1 MTFQPFSSQPA
12 ELFESV
18 CAFVEQPRDLLSFAL
33 TCKRACYAIIP
44 DHIELRHIR
53 CDFLRESL
61 WQKLANSP
69 AVTSRIASLEII
81 DESRLVNAIVPTHV
95 AQFADALEL
104 SAVPLSNS
112 LIMPQDFFSQMQ
124 TLSNAIRSMI
134 NLGRFAWATDVK
146 PADKVLDSLKSC
158 EKLDDIHIFYGGRVS
173 LPQPA
178 ISNIGAS
185 QVSFELPCMY

>member
-33 TCKRACYAIIP
+33 TCKRACHAIIP

-61 WQKLANSP
+61 WEILANSP
-69 AVTSRIASLEII
+69 AVASRITSLEII

-95 AQFADALEL
+95 AQFADGLEL
-104 SAVPLSNS
+104 STAPLSTS
-112 LIMPQDFFSQMQ
+112 LIMPPDFTSQMQ
-124 TLSNAIRSMI
+124 ALSNAIKSMV
-134 NLGRFAWATDVK
+134 NLGRFAWATDVIS
-146 PADKVLDSLKSC
+146 PDRVVEELKSC
-158 EKLDDIHIFYGGRVS
+158 EKLDDIHIFYWDRVS
-173 LPQPA
+173 PQPA

-185 QVSFELPCMY
+185 QVSFELLGMY